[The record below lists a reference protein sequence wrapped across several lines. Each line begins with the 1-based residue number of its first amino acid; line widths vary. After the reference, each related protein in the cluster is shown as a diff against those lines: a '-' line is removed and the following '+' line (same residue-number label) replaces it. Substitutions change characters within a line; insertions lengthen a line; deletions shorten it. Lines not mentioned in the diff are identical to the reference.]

1 MIRPVSI
8 AGRCTSPARSLQGCS
23 VHSLQPKRGC
33 LHTADV
39 MFVAMSL
46 QHKKYCFVAKGAETS
61 SS

>member
-1 MIRPVSI
+1 M
-8 AGRCTSPARSLQGCS
+8 
-23 VHSLQPKRGC
+23 HSLQPKRGC

-46 QHKKYCFVAKGAETS
+46 QHKKYCFVVKGAETS